1 MKVLVITDIHSNIH
15 SLEAI
20 WDREND
26 SDIVYCA
33 GDLVDYGPRPKE
45 VIDWIRERGAICVR
59 GNHDTEVISC
69 YRDCDLERLPVE
81 ETRWQHHNAMRLSEE
96 DIIFLERLP
105 ACVDF
110 KADGNKYGM
119 AHLYR
124 ELEVITNPHAFD
136 IFVKEMSSGNQG
148 GLPTRLIFGHTH
160 RLSVT
165 YLDDTKLWMNAGSV
179 SYRGQRDIPS
189 DPSQD
194 AQYITIVDGEIQI
207 KRVVYDVTS
216 VYGEMKKQSVMDSEM
231 ETAIRLFGPR

>member
-15 SLEAI
+15 ALEAI
-20 WDREND
+20 WNIEND
-26 SDIVYCA
+26 SDIIYCA
-33 GDLVDYGPRPKE
+33 GDLVDYGPYPKE
-45 VIDWIRERGAICVR
+45 VIDWVREREAICVK

-69 YRDCDLERLPVE
+69 YRDCDLERLPVD

-96 DIIFLERLP
+96 DISFLERLP

-110 KADGNKYGM
+110 QADGIEYGM
-119 AHLYR
+119 THLYR
-124 ELEVITNPHAFD
+124 EIEVITSPHAFD
-136 IFVKEMSSGNQG
+136 LFVEEMFSGSQDG
-148 GLPTRLIFGHTH
+148 FATRLIFGHTH
-160 RLSVT
+160 RLGVY

-179 SYRGQRDIPS
+179 SYRAQRDIPA
-189 DPSQD
+189 DPLQD

-207 KRVVYDVTS
+207 KRAAYDVAS